1 MARQPRITGQSG
13 GYGKVEV
20 ENLTP
25 FLREIKKATDKGAAD
40 ALMKE
45 ANERVARVVI
55 RGAQALATTKQQRK
69 AAATLETSSSR
80 MAVKVIGGGKGV
92 PYFGGA
98 NFNARLNETRLIKSP
113 NVRGTR
119 ARATL
124 VRSGEN
130 IDRVARRVE
139 SQYVDSRG
147 RNIGR
152 RAGGTQVTLSRTK
165 AGGLRAIKGWNNF
178 TAKGQRPVAWVKN
191 KDNFVYASVTMNY
204 DSIVA
209 SYQRFIDDNLG
220 TAFPD

>member
-1 MARQPRITGQSG
+1 MAKQPSISGQSG

-25 FLREIKKATDKGAAD
+25 FLREIKKATDKAAAD
-40 ALMKE
+40 ALIKE
-45 ANERVARVVI
+45 ANERVARIVI
-55 RGAQALATTKQQRK
+55 RGAKSLATTKQQRK

-80 MAVKVIGGGKGV
+80 MAVKVVGGGKGV

-130 IDRVARRVE
+130 IDKVARRVE

-191 KDNFVYASVTMNY
+191 KDNFVYAAVTMFY
-204 DSIVA
+204 DDIAA

-220 TAFPD
+220 DAFPD

>member
-1 MARQPRITGQSG
+1 M
-13 GYGKVEV
+13 
-20 ENLTP
+20 NLTP

-40 ALMKE
+40 ALLQE

-55 RGAQALATTKQQRK
+55 RGAQALARTKQQRK

-80 MAVKVIGGGKGV
+80 MAVKVVGGGKGV

-98 NFNARLNETRLIKSP
+98 NFNARINETRLIKAP

-130 IDRVARRVE
+130 IDKVARRVE

-165 AGGLRAIKGWNNF
+165 AGGLRSIKGWNNF
-178 TAKGQRPVAWVKN
+178 TAKGQPPVAWVKN

-204 DSIVA
+204 DAIAA

-220 TAFPD
+220 DAFPD